1 MVQKN
6 IKKYVWMPLAFLC
19 IGLAV
24 YIYYGITWN
33 AWMKNLPNIIIYVVI
48 VAALTVAL
56 KKKDELRQKY
66 HGSEMNN

>member
-1 MVQKN
+1 
-6 IKKYVWMPLAFLC
+6 MPLAFLC